1 MYECVYVRVCLYVNA
16 FVFVYLNV
24 PVCVCVNVRGYTYA
38 NV

>member
-1 MYECVYVRVCLYVNA
+1 MYECADVRVCLCVNA

-24 PVCVCVNVRGYTYA
+24 SVCVCVNVCDYVYT